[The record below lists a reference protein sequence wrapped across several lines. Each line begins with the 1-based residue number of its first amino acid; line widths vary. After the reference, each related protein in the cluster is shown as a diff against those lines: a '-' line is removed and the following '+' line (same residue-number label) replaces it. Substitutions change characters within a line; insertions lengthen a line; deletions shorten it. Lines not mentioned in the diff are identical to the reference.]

1 MLEDIRCRSYRT
13 GEHDMYCRKTVVVN
27 PSGLHAKPA
36 SSFVREAKRF
46 TSQIVIAN
54 HDLPDKEPVNAK
66 NIISILSLGIGPG
79 CNIELAAEGPDE
91 EAAVDFLVALIESGF
106 GEEVIVPETETE
118 NQE

>member
-1 MLEDIRCRSYRT
+1 
-13 GEHDMYCRKTVVVN
+13 MYCRKTVVVN

-36 SSFVREAKRF
+36 STFVREAKRF
-46 TSQIVIAN
+46 VSQIVIAN

-91 EAAVDFLVALIESGF
+91 EAAVNSLVELIESGF
-106 GEEVIVPETETE
+106 GEDVITPAAEEE
-118 NQE
+118 NND